1 MCEYGPISIDQTAKQ
16 DRIKMQKTIAARFAI
31 ETANAKTKILTD
43 WICKA
48 AILI

>member
-1 MCEYGPISIDQTAKQ
+1 M
-16 DRIKMQKTIAARFAI
+16 RKTLAVRFAI

-43 WICKA
+43 WICNA